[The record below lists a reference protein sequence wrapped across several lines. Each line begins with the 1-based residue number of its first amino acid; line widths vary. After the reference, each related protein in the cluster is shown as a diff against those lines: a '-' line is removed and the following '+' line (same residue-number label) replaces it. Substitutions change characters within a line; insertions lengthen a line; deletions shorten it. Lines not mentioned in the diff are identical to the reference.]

1 MRRSE
6 LDTDLEELE
15 RQIEN
20 ELLSLQTYEDEKL
33 LTS

>member
-33 LTS
+33 LK

>member
-1 MRRSE
+1 MRRTE

-15 RQIEN
+15 RQIEY